1 MADISK
7 VTLPS
12 GTSYNLKDAQARS
25 DIETIKNNQSSAMHY
40 IGTTTTPLS
49 DGAGT
54 NPITIGDKS
63 VTVKSG
69 DVAIYQ
75 EMEFIFSGT
84 DNQWHEYGSTG
95 SLKALA
101 FKDSASGSY
110 KPAGGVSQPTF
121 NGTEKDISLSVTPSG
136 NVTISEGTS
145 STKNYTPKGTVSTP
159 TITVT
164 PNTSK
169 VNSIT
174 DVGTLPTFSATVAN
188 ENLTLAWTDGTLPT
202 KGSDTTVVT
211 GIKSATAT
219 QPTFTGTGAD
229 LKATFTGTAGTAT
242 GKYKPE
248 GTVTKPTF
256 TGTQATIEVS

>member
-1 MADISK
+1 MPDIK
-7 VTLPS
+7 QITLPS
-12 GTSYNLKDAQARS
+12 GTTYTIKDATARS
-25 DIETIKNNQSSAMHY
+25 DIQEIRNLISGGVHY
-40 IGTTTTPLS
+40 IGTTTTALT
-49 DGAGT
+49 DGATT
-54 NPITIGDKS
+54 NPITIGGKN
-63 VTVKSG
+63 VTAKSG
-69 DVAIYQ
+69 DLVIYSAK
-75 EMEFIFSGT
+75 EFIFSDT
-84 DNQWHEYGSTG
+84 DSKWHEFGDMG

-101 FKDSASGSY
+101 FKDSASGTY

-188 ENLTLAWTDGTLPT
+188 ENLTLGWTDGELPT
-202 KGSDTTVVT
+202 KGADTTVVT

-229 LKATFTGTAGTAT
+229 LEATFTGTAGTAT